1 MQVRN
6 TMQSSAK
13 VRPPSPLGG
22 SRDILPFLRTRA
34 FEGFVFLVTLLL
46 GILIAIYFNWNR
58 KPKQVRWILR
68 FWSSCFIYG
77 AKFIAG
83 VNFRLE
89 GLENIPD
96 EPVIFMGNHQT
107 AWESIFMTV
116 LIPDVNIVT
125 KRAAMSIPVFGWGLK
140 YAPMIVVAPE
150 TPGRNIRHLL
160 KGGKASIRE
169 GRSIV
174 IFPEG
179 ARVPIGETRPYA
191 RGFETLYKHCN
202 AKVVPFVT
210 DAGLWW
216 PSGFATKH
224 PGTITLR
231 ILPPIEAGGNPE
243 EFALKLER
251 RVRTEADALMNVSTK
266 PHQV

>member
-1 MQVRN
+1 M
-6 TMQSSAK
+6 
-13 VRPPSPLGG
+13 L
-22 SRDILPFLRTRA
+22 
-34 FEGFVFLVTLLL
+34 LVTLLL
-46 GILIAIYFNWNR
+46 GVSIVVFFNWTR

-89 GLENIPD
+89 GLENIPA

-107 AWESIFMTV
+107 AWESIAMTV
-116 LIPDVNIVT
+116 LIPDINVVT

-140 YAPMIVVAPE
+140 YAPMIAIDPA
-150 TPGRNIRHLL
+150 TPGRNIRNLL

-179 ARVPIGETRPYA
+179 ARVPVGESRPYA
-191 RGFETLYKHCN
+191 RGFEALYKHCN

-216 PSGFATKH
+216 PSGFTTKRS
-224 PGTITLR
+224 GTITLR
-231 ILPPIEAGGNPE
+231 FLPPIEAGKNPN
-243 EFALKLER
+243 EFALELENL
-251 RVRTEADALMNVSTK
+251 VRSETDVLINASITSRQQRA
-266 PHQV
+266 PHEPLPTV